1 MRVCRWI
8 LTSFEVGVK
17 FQSFPFLPFRRVL
30 DVSAKSTQPTSQV
43 FEPLESRLLMHAPR
57 PSQIAT
63 AYLDDRGQAF
73 FTVTVAL
80 DKTTLSRKSA
90 TLMSAGVDGVFGTA
104 DDARIHTAVGYRR
117 GRLSLR
123 ASLALGT
130 QYRVRLNAATIKDV
144 NGLALDG
151 EFKAGKASGNGFAGG
166 NYDVVSTLPAKTRVR
181 FSTDAGFINVGL
193 YRNTPITKSNF
204 IRYAN
209 EGAYDNTI
217 IHRSVRFAD
226 PGNPPNQS
234 SQQQIDIEQGGGFKL
249 FPKFNSTARVAD
261 HGTINNEGTNLN
273 IKGTLAM
280 ANAGANTATS
290 EFFFNVKDNPGL
302 DTTPGTYA
310 VFGAVLDAESQN
322 TLNALAALET
332 SLNQQYPLSDGGH
345 YNVPLRS
352 IAAINARQSFS
363 PKDDLIVVQR
373 IAQLFDIAATPNVQ
387 AAARTGSAGTLTF
400 NSSPIAPAVTS
411 SPFLVTPTNK
421 NDLLDSDA

>member
-1 MRVCRWI
+1 M
-8 LTSFEVGVK
+8 EH
-17 FQSFPFLPFRRVL
+17 
-30 DVSAKSTQPTSQV
+30 
-43 FEPLESRLLMHAPR
+43 LEARLLMRAPR
-57 PSQIAT
+57 PVQIAT
-63 AYLDDRGQAF
+63 AFLDNRGQAF

-80 DKTTLSRKSA
+80 DKSTLSRKSA

-104 DDARIHTAVGYRR
+104 DDARMHTAVGYRR

-123 ASLALGT
+123 ADLPLDT

-151 EFKAGKASGNGFAGG
+151 EFKAGKPSGNGFAGG

-193 YRNTPITKSNF
+193 YRNTPMTKSNF
-204 IRYAN
+204 IRYTD

-226 PGNPPNQS
+226 PGNPPNQNF
-234 SQQQIDIEQGGGFKL
+234 QQQIDIQQGGGFKVY
-249 FPKFNSTARVAD
+249 PKFNSTARIPS
-261 HGTINNEGTNLN
+261 HGMIDNEGTNLN
-273 IKGTLAM
+273 TKGTLAM
-280 ANAGANTATS
+280 ANAGADTATS
-290 EFFFNVKDNPGL
+290 EWFFNVKDNPGL

-322 TLNALAALET
+322 TLDALAALET

-345 YNVPLRS
+345 YNVPVRS

-387 AAARTGSAGTLTF
+387 SAVKRSVVTT
-400 NSSPIAPAVTS
+400 NTATTASPLSAVA
-411 SPFLVTPTNK
+411 SPFLVTPTKK
-421 NDLLDSDA
+421 NDLFSDAEA